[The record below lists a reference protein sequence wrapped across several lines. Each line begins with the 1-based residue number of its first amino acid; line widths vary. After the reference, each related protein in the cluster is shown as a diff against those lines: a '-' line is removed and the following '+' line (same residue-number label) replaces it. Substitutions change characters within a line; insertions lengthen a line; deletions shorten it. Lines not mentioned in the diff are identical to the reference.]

1 MIIAFI
7 LSVLTLCSSDLDI
20 LAFSNLGDKVVTLI
34 DTFSGGSREDSERV
48 DGVKVAAMKMAMT
61 RLSFWIRISLMASL
75 AVVMVL
81 LGVGLSN

>member
-1 MIIAFI
+1 M
-7 LSVLTLCSSDLDI
+7 
-20 LAFSNLGDKVVTLI
+20 

-61 RLSFWIRISLMASL
+61 RLSFWIRISLMAGL

-81 LGVGLSN
+81 LGVGLSNWELEYGRTPKGAEVDPP

>member
-20 LAFSNLGDKVVTLI
+20 LAFSNLGDKVVTLM
-34 DTFSGGSREDSERV
+34 DTFSGGCREDTERV
-48 DGVKVAAMKMAMT
+48 DGIKVAAMEIAMT
-61 RLSFWIRISLMASL
+61 RLSFWIRISLMAVL

-81 LGVGLSN
+81 LGVGLSY